1 MNNDIDLAE
10 RLLYRRAD
18 VNAFFRG
25 KTPVMRALKYSSYD
39 VLQLL
44 LESPTLD
51 INLQNQAQESALWY
65 AVTYGTCSV
74 LQNLLQVP
82 KLQVDLPHRRGRT
95 ALHLAVWWG
104 KTGLA
109 RLLHSS
115 GGDPLTT
122 DDFGKSP
129 RAWAW
134 RIGRP
139 SMKWIFVGPQEARH
153 SLSFYRPSAGYQLTA
168 NSELPLHQAVAHG
181 SADAVKLLLTQKELA
196 LDAQDHNGDTPL
208 HLAVRCR
215 RLAVVGSLLSHP
227 CADIN
232 CRDKDGNTPLWLS
245 TFLSRDDMTERL
257 LKAGGIDINF
267 VGGRGQTQS
276 PSTSL
281 HHAVARSDTVALRW
295 LPEIPGIDPNLCV
308 AGVTPFSTAAA
319 KGNTHAMAMLLGK
332 GGLEINAT
340 ELADPPLC
348 RAVENGRLEAVKLL
362 VRQGE
367 ALAINQSTVTVQD
380 TALCLAAR
388 AGDSEMVRV
397 LLRHPK
403 VDPNH
408 QNRWFEDPLL
418 LAVKGGHLVVV
429 EMLLQDPRMRL
440 TSLWASL
447 YFAEEGPIRQA
458 IQKRVN
464 DLRSRRSTST
474 ASSLKWKIGGF
485 LKNQQKTC
493 TAGRYKLH

>member
-1 MNNDIDLAE
+1 
-10 RLLYRRAD
+10 
-18 VNAFFRG
+18 
-25 KTPVMRALKYSSYD
+25 
-39 VLQLL
+39 
-44 LESPTLD
+44 
-51 INLQNQAQESALWY
+51 
-65 AVTYGTCSV
+65 
-74 LQNLLQVP
+74 
-82 KLQVDLPHRRGRT
+82 
-95 ALHLAVWWG
+95 
-104 KTGLA
+104 
-109 RLLHSS
+109 
-115 GGDPLTT
+115 
-122 DDFGKSP
+122 
-129 RAWAW
+129 
-134 RIGRP
+134 
-139 SMKWIFVGPQEARH
+139 
-153 SLSFYRPSAGYQLTA
+153 
-168 NSELPLHQAVAHG
+168 
-181 SADAVKLLLTQKELA
+181 
-196 LDAQDHNGDTPL
+196 
-208 HLAVRCR
+208 
-215 RLAVVGSLLSHP
+215 
-227 CADIN
+227 
-232 CRDKDGNTPLWLS
+232 
-245 TFLSRDDMTERL
+245 MTERL
-257 LKAGGIDINF
+257 LAATGIDVNF

-295 LPEIPGIDPNLCV
+295 LLEIPGIDPNLCV
-308 AGVTPFSTAAA
+308 AGVSPFSTAAA
-319 KGNTHAMAMLLGK
+319 SGNTHAMAMLLNKRGV
-332 GGLEINAT
+332 EINAT
-340 ELADPPLC
+340 DFADPPLC

-362 VRQGE
+362 VRQGG

-380 TALCLAAR
+380 TAQCIAAR

-474 ASSLKWKIGGF
+474 VSSLKWRIGGF

>member
-1 MNNDIDLAE
+1 
-10 RLLYRRAD
+10 
-18 VNAFFRG
+18 
-25 KTPVMRALKYSSYD
+25 MRALKYSSYD
-39 VLQLL
+39 VLQVL

-74 LQNLLQVP
+74 VQSLLQVP

-109 RLLHSS
+109 RLLLSS
-115 GGDPLTT
+115 GSDPLTT

-139 SMKWIFVGPQEARH
+139 SMKSIFVGPEGAGH
-153 SLSFYRPSAGYQLTA
+153 SLSFYRPSAGYQTTDK
-168 NSELPLHQAVAHG
+168 SEPPLHQAVAHG

-196 LDAQDHNGDTPL
+196 LDVQDHNGDTPL

-215 RLAVVGSLLSHP
+215 RLAVVEVLLSHP
-227 CADIN
+227 CASIN

-245 TFLSRDDMTERL
+245 TFLSHSDMTERL
-257 LKAGGIDINF
+257 LETGGIDINF
-267 VGGRGQTQS
+267 VGGRGQTQTL
-276 PSTSL
+276 STSL

-295 LPEIPGIDPNLCV
+295 LLEIPGIDPNLCV

-380 TALCLAAR
+380 TALCIAAR

-397 LLRHPK
+397 LLRHPS
-403 VDPNH
+403 VDPNY
-408 QNRWFEDPLL
+408 QNRWFEDPCC
-418 LAVKGGHLVVV
+418 
-429 EMLLQDPRMRL
+429 LQ
-440 TSLWASL
+440 
-447 YFAEEGPIRQA
+447 
-458 IQKRVN
+458 
-464 DLRSRRSTST
+464 
-474 ASSLKWKIGGF
+474 
-485 LKNQQKTC
+485 
-493 TAGRYKLH
+493 

>member
-74 LQNLLQVP
+74 VQSLLQVP
-82 KLQVDLPHRRGRT
+82 RAQVDLPHRRGRT

-104 KTGLA
+104 KTDLA
-109 RLLHSS
+109 RLLLSS
-115 GGDPLTT
+115 GGDHFTR

-129 RAWAW
+129 HAWAW

-139 SMKWIFVGPQEARH
+139 SMKWIFVGPQEAGH
-153 SLSFYRPSAGYQLTA
+153 SLSFYRPSAGYQTTD

-181 SADAVKLLLTQKELA
+181 SVDAVKLLLTQKERA

-215 RLAVVGSLLSHP
+215 RLVVVELLLSHP

-267 VGGRGQTQS
+267 VGGR
-276 PSTSL
+276 
-281 HHAVARSDTVALRW
+281 
-295 LPEIPGIDPNLCV
+295 
-308 AGVTPFSTAAA
+308 
-319 KGNTHAMAMLLGK
+319 
-332 GGLEINAT
+332 
-340 ELADPPLC
+340 
-348 RAVENGRLEAVKLL
+348 
-362 VRQGE
+362 
-367 ALAINQSTVTVQD
+367 
-380 TALCLAAR
+380 
-388 AGDSEMVRV
+388 
-397 LLRHPK
+397 
-403 VDPNH
+403 
-408 QNRWFEDPLL
+408 
-418 LAVKGGHLVVV
+418 
-429 EMLLQDPRMRL
+429 
-440 TSLWASL
+440 
-447 YFAEEGPIRQA
+447 
-458 IQKRVN
+458 
-464 DLRSRRSTST
+464 
-474 ASSLKWKIGGF
+474 
-485 LKNQQKTC
+485 
-493 TAGRYKLH
+493 